1 MTSPSLCGYWNSA
14 VHTAT
19 RREINDFTTR
29 FRQYSVLATRRNQ
42 VSGHLVNCERTEKQ
56 CLAKHTSKYHDAQ
69 NQPDDDQ
76 GTAPS
81 LTAATD
87 ALRTLPICRK
97 RIIFLTPP
105 TQSRIHAIQFTLQT
119 NEIDNSEKIFIFRT
133 IIQDLKEGGKDKRYN
148 KQFAQSKRFYVEKN

>member
-1 MTSPSLCGYWNSA
+1 MSSKTHVQISWRTKP
-14 VHTAT
+14 T
-19 RREINDFTTR
+19 RWSTR
-29 FRQYSVLATRRNQ
+29 FSWYSAFLD
-42 VSGHLVNCERTEKQ
+42 S
-56 CLAKHTSKYHDAQ
+56 S
-69 NQPDDDQ
+69 
-76 GTAPS
+76 S
-81 LTAATD
+81 LTLAP
-87 ALRTLPICRK
+87 LPICRK

>member
-1 MTSPSLCGYWNSA
+1 M
-14 VHTAT
+14 
-19 RREINDFTTR
+19 
-29 FRQYSVLATRRNQ
+29 
-42 VSGHLVNCERTEKQ
+42 SGHLVNCERTEKQ

-69 NQPDDDQ
+69 NPPDDQ
-76 GTAPS
+76 LVSPGTAPS
-81 LTAATD
+81 LTALTLAP
-87 ALRTLPICRK
+87 LPICRK